1 MAEIAA
7 EVLIRRLADW
17 GVDTVFG
24 QPGDAWRRPRCGRA
38 TDARQGH
45 LRTGEVLHESFPVR
59 PASEG
64 NYRHDFVQRQ
74 DPGAS
79 VLNTHGAE
87 AVGSSGSR

>member
-7 EVLIRRLADW
+7 EVLNARRI
-17 GVDTVFG
+17 G
-24 QPGDAWRRPRCGRA
+24 QPGRA

-45 LRTGEVLHESFPVR
+45 VRTGEDLHESFPVR

-64 NYRHDFVQRQ
+64 NYRHDFAQGQ

-87 AVGSSGSR
+87 VACSSGSR

>member
-7 EVLIRRLADW
+7 EVLNARRI
-17 GVDTVFG
+17 G
-24 QPGDAWRRPRCGRA
+24 QPGRA